1 MKKTNN
7 NFKAVNNFSPPAQ
20 EAMRKEYEK
29 YNDIRHNIVN
39 EIKEYVEKL
48 LIESNSNPVVSGRIK
63 NFSSYY
69 EKYLRLLKGDVKDPI
84 ITDLLGIRIICPFIE
99 DLSVI
104 EEIIKNNFNILETER
119 KGHYNFKEF
128 GYESTHLL
136 IKIPKDI
143 IAKYGNPG
151 TNLVE
156 IQIRTILQDAWAEVE
171 HEIVYKAEFSP
182 FDEPMRRKLAA
193 VNASLSLADIIFQE
207 IRSYQ
212 RKFSRE
218 LEKRRESFY
227 NKIEESTDDLL
238 FEDDSLQEAPQK
250 KAEPE
255 VRGSPLEPQPSLT
268 TGKWS
273 DEGSPLEPQP
283 SREYGEGSPLEPQP
297 SREYGEGSPLETAI
311 FDAGINHI
319 DTDKL
324 SIDDLLVNALSAH
337 NKNQFNEA
345 ISQYSKILELK
356 PNNEIRSIIYKHR
369 GMANFACSQ
378 YKEAI
383 QDFTY
388 ALELDPKAYK
398 SAYYRGVVYSVV
410 KDYSNAIDDYT
421 LALSI
426 NPYQSFCLFRR
437 GQAYYHIGDYPQ
449 ALSDC
454 ENSLALEPSN
464 KSAVKFKTLIMDKLK
479 M

>member
-1 MKKTNN
+1 MKRIVKNA
-7 NFKAVNNFSPPAQ
+7 KAANNFSPPAQ
-20 EAMRKEYEK
+20 EAMRKEYEN
-29 YNDIRHNIVN
+29 YNDIRHSIVN
-39 EIKEYVEKL
+39 ELKECIENL
-48 LIESNSNPVVSGRIK
+48 LREVNSNPVVSGRIK

-69 EKYLRLLKGDVKDPI
+69 DKYLRLLKSDVKDPI

-104 EEIIKNNFNILETER
+104 EEIIKKNFNILETER

-136 IKIPKDI
+136 IKIPKEI
-143 IAKYGNPG
+143 IVKYGSPG
-151 TNLVE
+151 IDLIE

-212 RKFSRE
+212 RKFSKE

-238 FEDDSLQEAPQK
+238 FDEEPLDEESLDEEPQK
-250 KAEPE
+250 KTEPA
-255 VRGSPLEPQPSLT
+255 VF
-268 TGKWS
+268 
-273 DEGSPLEPQP
+273 
-283 SREYGEGSPLEPQP
+283 
-297 SREYGEGSPLETAI
+297 ETDIDHNA
-311 FDAGINHI
+311 

-337 NKNQFNEA
+337 NKNQFNDA
-345 ISQYSKILELK
+345 ISQYSRILELK

-369 GMANFACSQ
+369 GMANFACSR
-378 YKEAI
+378 YNEAI

-398 SAYYRGVVYSVV
+398 SAYYRGVVYSVI

-464 KSAVKFKTLIMDKLK
+464 KSALKFKTLIMDKLK

>member
-1 MKKTNN
+1 MKNDA
-7 NFKAVNNFSPPAQ
+7 KASNIFSPPAQ
-20 EAMRKEYEK
+20 ETMRKEYEK
-29 YNDIRHNIVN
+29 YENIRHNIVN
-39 EIKEYVEKL
+39 ELKEQIENL
-48 LIESNSNPVVSGRIK
+48 LKDINSNPVVSGRIK
-63 NFSSYY
+63 NFASYY
-69 EKYLRLLKGDVKDPI
+69 TKYLRLLKNDVKDPV
-84 ITDLLGIRIICPFIE
+84 ITDLLGVRIICPFIE

-104 EEIIKNNFNILETER
+104 EEIAKNNFNILETER

-136 IKIPKDI
+136 IKIPKEI
-143 IAKYGNPG
+143 VEKHGNPG
-151 TNLVE
+151 TDLIE

-238 FEDDSLQEAPQK
+238 FEEDSLQEEPQK
-250 KAEPE
+250 KIEP
-255 VRGSPLEPQPSLT
+255 VIF
-268 TGKWS
+268 
-273 DEGSPLEPQP
+273 
-283 SREYGEGSPLEPQP
+283 
-297 SREYGEGSPLETAI
+297 ET
-311 FDAGINHI
+311 GINHHI

-345 ISQYSKILELK
+345 INQYSKILELR
-356 PNNEIRSIIYKHR
+356 PNDVIRSIIYKHR

-378 YKEAI
+378 YNEAI
-383 QDFTY
+383 QDFTK

-398 SAYYRGVVYSVV
+398 AAYYRGVVNSVV
-410 KDYSNAIDDYT
+410 KQYSNAIDDYS

-464 KSAVKFKTLIMDKLK
+464 NSAARFKTLIMDKLK